1 LNSHRKSAA
10 RKQVNANTQEIELYS
25 LTTFFLRKEAIPEIP
40 IMLIISKITDKPVIE
55 TKRISMKSFSLI
67 ILNFKLQKPQF

>member
-1 LNSHRKSAA
+1 LNSHRRSAV
-10 RKQVNANTQEIELYS
+10 KEQVNTKAQEIELYS

-55 TKRISMKSFSLI
+55 TKRIFMKSFSLI